1 MDLKAVYAE
10 IETKLR
16 TITGLR
22 VVKMGEKPQVPGAM
36 VLLPDSIVPANYG
49 RGSSVVRDV
58 VVLVIVGRAVARQAQ
73 ADVFAYAASS
83 GSKSVHAVLDPA
95 TWVACFDVAITEVTF
110 DTVTIAGAQDV
121 YLGVL
126 FHLDITGPGA

>member
-1 MDLKAVYAE
+1 MDLATVYAE

-22 VVKMGEKPQVPGAM
+22 VVKQGEKPQVPAAM
-36 VLLPDSIVPANYG
+36 VLLPDSIVRPTY
-49 RGSSVVRDV
+49 RGSSVIRDV
-58 VVLVIVGRAVARQAQ
+58 VVLVVVGTATSRQAQ
-73 ADVFAYAASS
+73 VNVFAYASSS
-83 GSKSVHAVLDPA
+83 GAKSVSSVLDP
-95 TWVACFDVAITEVTF
+95 VAWTSCTDVTITEITF
-110 DTVTIAGAQDV
+110 DTVTIAGAPDV